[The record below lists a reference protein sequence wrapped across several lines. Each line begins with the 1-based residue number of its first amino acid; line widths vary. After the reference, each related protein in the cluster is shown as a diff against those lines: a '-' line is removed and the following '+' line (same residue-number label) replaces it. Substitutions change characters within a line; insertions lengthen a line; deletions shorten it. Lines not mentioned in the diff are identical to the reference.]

1 MNSTTERLAPTAML
15 DLLDRATG
23 VARRESV
30 LDAVLEDA
38 RSAQELRLMLALE
51 ASAEQLAADVAKPAV
66 GAWVRL
72 GAPVAAAAL
81 LLLAWPQQIRHGN
94 GLQESVASTTM
105 ITQSDELLTGSFEAG
120 SDRAFGGGFE

>member
-15 DLLDRATG
+15 DLLDHATG

-94 GLQESVASTTM
+94 GLQESVASITM